1 MGAVLKRS
9 PSVIDKHVGVRLKE
23 RRGILGV
30 TQQQLGMSIGV
41 SFQQVQKYEK
51 GVNRIGAGRLRLIA
65 KVLGVT
71 PGYFY
76 EGGPAEIALD
86 PGFSELRLALAPPGG
101 PSIAEGLQLQ
111 RAFARVQNP
120 RVRKR
125 VIELV
130 SALADATGS

>member
-1 MGAVLKRS
+1 M
-9 PSVIDKHVGVRLKE
+9 
-23 RRGILGV
+23 
-30 TQQQLGMSIGV
+30 
-41 SFQQVQKYEK
+41 
-51 GVNRIGAGRLRLIA
+51 IA

-76 EGGPAEIALD
+76 EGGPAEISLD

-130 SALADATGS
+130 SALADAADP